1 MLQFTIAICTY
12 NGETRLGEVLEKL
25 SHQLNQ
31 HNISWEVL
39 VVDNNSQDKTAECV
53 CKYQTLWAGK
63 IELRYTFESKQGLAF
78 ARQTAIEKARG
89 KLVGFIDD
97 DNFPQKDWLESA
109 CFFAESHPQVGAFGS
124 QVEGY
129 FEKELP
135 KDFDKIASFLA
146 VIDRGEQAFIYQ
158 PEKRILPPGAGLV
171 VLRQAWLDCVPKKLF
186 LTGRIGNS
194 MLASEDLEA
203 LSYIQRGGWEIWHN
217 PQMVITHKIP
227 PKRLEKEYLL
237 SLVRGVG
244 LARHHIRMIRISSWQ
259 RPLAVPIY
267 IANDLRKILLYY
279 LQHGKHCQTELSLAC
294 KMEFLWSSLLSPFYL
309 WRKKLSDYINTFK

>member
-1 MLQFTIAICTY
+1 MFQFTIAICTY

-53 CKYQTLWAGK
+53 CQYQTLWAGK

-97 DNFPQKDWLESA
+97 DNLPQEDWLEKA
-109 CFFAESHPQVGAFGS
+109 YLFAESHPQVGAFGG
-124 QVEGY
+124 QIEGAY
-129 FEKELP
+129 QKELP

-146 VIDRGEQAFIYQ
+146 VIDRGKQALIYP

-186 LTGRIGNS
+186 LAGRTGNS

-227 PKRLEKEYLL
+227 PYRLEKKYLL

-259 RPLAVPIY
+259 KPLAVPIY

-279 LQHGKHCQTELSLAC
+279 LQHRKHCKTELSLAC
-294 KMEFLWSSLLSPFYL
+294 EMEFLWSTLLSPFYL
-309 WRKKLSDYINTFK
+309 CRKQLYDYFRQT